1 VSAELAFQEEL
12 EKLDELR
19 GKLLKAAESLLEYT
33 SSGKALDSR
42 VEFFKRFGKF
52 QGSITLATGITETYL
67 QQIQSSLAQ
76 QPSLTP
82 SSAPAQVETP
92 PQPQQQTPSG
102 SSWTGLGRIVV
113 AVATLI
119 LCYAAVYQ
127 GWLPQELF
135 FWLLAASITLISL
148 PPIIETAY
156 RIATSRKKEPVEEQ
170 QPLAARLKKINDALD
185 EMSDFYEYY
194 YLKVLDQGYI
204 GKVSR
209 YGAVGKREE
218 MYVPK
223 KQAEMRIHFYF
234 AKKVNWIIRECEE
247 TIWSRKTSI
256 ASAMVEVGKAAP
268 SYPMRY
274 GTGA

>member
-19 GKLLKAAESLLEYT
+19 GKLLKAAENLLNYT

-42 VEFFKRFGKF
+42 VKFFKLFGKF
-52 QGSITLATGITETYL
+52 QGNITLATGIAETYL
-67 QQIQSSLAQ
+67 QQIQSSL
-76 QPSLTP
+76 TP
-82 SSAPAQVETP
+82 SPPSAAPAPVHVETS
-92 PQPQQQTPSG
+92 PQQQTPSG

-119 LCYAAVYQ
+119 MCYAAVHQ

-156 RIATSRKKEPVEEQ
+156 RIATSRKKEPMEEQ

-185 EMSDFYEYY
+185 EMGDVYEYY

-268 SYPMRY
+268 TYPMRS
-274 GTGA
+274 GIG

>member
-76 QPSLTP
+76 
-82 SSAPAQVETP
+82 
-92 PQPQQQTPSG
+92 PQPQQQTPS
-102 SSWTGLGRIVV
+102 SRSWMGTVIV

-119 LCYAAVYQ
+119 LCYAAVHQ

-135 FWLLAASITLISL
+135 FWLLAASIALISL

-256 ASAMVEVGKAAP
+256 AAAMVEVGKAAP